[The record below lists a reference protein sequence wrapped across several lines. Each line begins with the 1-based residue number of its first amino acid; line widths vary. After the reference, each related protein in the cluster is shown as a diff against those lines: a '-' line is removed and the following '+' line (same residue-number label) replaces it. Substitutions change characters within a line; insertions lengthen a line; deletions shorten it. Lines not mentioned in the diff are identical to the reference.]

1 MNALD
6 FMAINCDIEATRDN
20 TKYNNIIMNDF
31 VTDLQTIL
39 MTAFI
44 GVVIAYARYVHNLKE
59 RVAVLEKT
67 IEDLSQ
73 ALDRASEDIEKTFE
87 SIHKRLDSHS
97 KKYDVI
103 LDRIG
108 SMEKEVLK
116 ETGSVKAEI
125 SSLAS
130 DLKGLSNLI
139 LVSDPGI
146 KINRQ

>member
-1 MNALD
+1 
-6 FMAINCDIEATRDN
+6 
-20 TKYNNIIMNDF
+20 MNDF
-31 VTDLQTIL
+31 ITDLHTIL

-67 IEDLSQ
+67 IEDLNQ
-73 ALDRASEDIEKTFE
+73 TMERTTEDIEKTFDN
-87 SIHKRLDSHS
+87 IQKRLDSHS
-97 KKYDVI
+97 KKYDDI

-108 SMEKEVLK
+108 MMEKEVLK
-116 ETGSVKAEI
+116 ETGSVRADI
-125 SSLAS
+125 SALAS

-146 KINRQ
+146 KIKRQS